1 MEMSGDHMRAGQKK
15 RDRGKCIRRKDAE
28 RGKMEK
34 RDRED
39 VKRDGEEDEKRWRGR

>member
-28 RGKMEK
+28 I
-34 RDRED
+34 
-39 VKRDGEEDEKRWRGR
+39 GRM